1 MVCPASRNHRL
12 GVPVVPRLLCALVLC
27 ATLPFAEV
35 SVRTLQLVR
44 PWLPLLCLAWIAG
57 CAVVRP
63 PVRAAANGEPKLNC
77 ASCKRACELAGDARD
92 QGEAVDACK
101 ADCQR
106 RCR

>member
-1 MVCPASRNHRL
+1 MRDLKTVQMW
-12 GVPVVPRLLCALVLC
+12 LLLLLL
-27 ATLPFAEV
+27 T
-35 SVRTLQLVR
+35 
-44 PWLPLLCLAWIAG
+44 WLSG

-63 PVRAAANGEPKLNC
+63 PVRAAAGGEPKLNC